1 MIPAVTSTSA
11 ASTSTAAARHAPAD
25 DSVAAVAV
33 STPVTATPTT
43 AAPASSTND
52 EAATVTISEQAATQE
67 ATAQTVKPDWT
78 FQAADG
84 NKDGK
89 VTVFEQ
95 QVYDFRHYPSSL
107 EKAKAYNETSEEP
120 KPDAGLTA

>member
-11 ASTSTAAARHAPAD
+11 AGTSTAAARHASTD
-25 DSVAAVAV
+25 EAAVPAA
-33 STPVTATPTT
+33 SPAP
-43 AAPASSTND
+43 APASAVP
-52 EAATVTISEQAATQE
+52 EPQAAAKVTISEQASVQA
-67 ATAQTVKPDWT
+67 AAQPVKPDWT
-78 FQAADG
+78 YQAADG

-107 EKAKAYNETSEEP
+107 EKAKAYGETGEEP

>member
-11 ASTSTAAARHAPAD
+11 ASTSTAAARHASAD
-25 DSVAAVAV
+25 DSVAATAV
-33 STPVTATPTT
+33 STPVTAST
-43 AAPASSTND
+43 ASATAGNTND

-67 ATAQTVKPDWT
+67 AAAQPVKPDWT
-78 FQAADG
+78 YQAADG

-89 VTVFEQ
+89 ITIFEQ

-107 EKAKAYNETSEEP
+107 EKAKAYDETGEEP